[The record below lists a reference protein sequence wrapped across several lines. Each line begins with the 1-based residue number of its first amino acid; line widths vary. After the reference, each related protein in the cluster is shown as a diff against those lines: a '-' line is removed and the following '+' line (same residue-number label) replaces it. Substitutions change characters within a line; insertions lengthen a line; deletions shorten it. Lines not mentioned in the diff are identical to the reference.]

1 MWFGEPGHCLVYK
14 LMLPALV
21 IAAFGDLMIS
31 VGMMALGTESSRM
44 SKSKKR
50 CAVAYPISRYSM
62 IVGHFFAQDFR
73 RVCVQ
78 STSRNACARF
88 GF

>member
-44 SKSKKR
+44 GKGKKR
-50 CAVAYPISRYSM
+50 CAALKRDY
-62 IVGHFFAQDFR
+62 
-73 RVCVQ
+73 VQ
-78 STSRNACARF
+78 LSKCC
-88 GF
+88 GVL